1 MKLKYAHDQISLF
14 LKVLLGL
21 SIAAFLSLGTTSFAD
36 STEDKKS
43 IEKSESEKKDS
54 EKKDSEKSESEKS
67 DEDKESNDSHSED
80 GLSDAEKARLAA
92 EAAAAEKARLEAEA
106 AAAEK
111 ARLAAEEAA
120 KKAAADEATR
130 IAAAEE
136 AAKKAAADEAAR
148 LAAEKDKE
156 KKELPGNIEQL
167 DSNKSTEQSGAAPQ
181 ATSKEVSEPRRN
193 TSAIIVKSPITS
205 NDQESSGNKYL
216 KNGNNVKNYMA
227 GPKYTKIPTSGKIQ
241 SFTQAK
247 NGSMELVSGELRFT
261 PDPKFKG
268 YTKFT
273 YTSINE
279 AGETEINEVTIFV
292 ENKAPLLMSALS
304 DPNKSEQE
312 SWITAAK
319 SLSFSSLDPNGDPYK
334 VKIGTPNKANV
345 RVTLTGNK
353 LTLSAPRD
361 FSGHVETAITAS
373 DNDNGVTV
381 INAIFVVNPAEPTA
395 SSLLTV
401 TKELHLKSGL
411 NQMFEFQTLVS
422 FKKSPGSIAAGLSV
436 NGINQGNQG
445 DHGAII
451 PLSEPVGPKDLIL
464 LKMLGNDSTES
475 KAVKVPL
482 NVALG
487 APVARV
493 NFDNDSW
500 ALTTGA
506 KAILN
511 ELAKTAAHLNVT
523 AFDLFGHADANIG
536 KNSNQTLSDKRAA
549 AVKSYLLAQMRKE
562 GLTGVSLTTQGGSDL
577 QPIASNKSAQ
587 GLAENRRVDITLPNR

>member
-1 MKLKYAHDQISLF
+1 MIQLKLKYAHDQISLF

-54 EKKDSEKSESEKS
+54 EKKDSEKSDSHEDSKESDESKDS
-67 DEDKESNDSHSED
+67 DEDKESSDSDSKSSID
-80 GLSDAEKARLAA
+80 SDDQKP
-92 EAAAAEKARLEAEA
+92 
-106 AAAEK
+106 
-111 ARLAAEEAA
+111 
-120 KKAAADEATR
+120 T
-130 IAAAEE
+130 
-136 AAKKAAADEAAR
+136 
-148 LAAEKDKE
+148 
-156 KKELPGNIEQL
+156 P
-167 DSNKSTEQSGAAPQ
+167 P
-181 ATSKEVSEPRRN
+181 ATSTPTPPATSTPTPPATSTPTPPATSTPTTDPEPTPTPSERARTNNEPSPTAQPSTRSTSEPRRN

-273 YTSINE
+273 YTSIND

-312 SWITAAK
+312 SWITTAK

-422 FKKSPGSIAAGLSV
+422 FKKSPGSIDSKLTV
-436 NGINQGNQG
+436 NGVNQGNQD

-451 PLSEPVGPKDLIL
+451 PLSEPVGSKDLVL
-464 LKMLGNDSTES
+464 LAMLGNDLTES

-482 NVALG
+482 KVDRG

-500 ALTTGA
+500 ALTSGA

-536 KNSNQTLSDKRAA
+536 KNTNQTLSDKRAA

-562 GLTGVSLTTQGGSDL
+562 GLTGVSLTTQGSADL

>member
-1 MKLKYAHDQISLF
+1 MIQLKLKYAHDQISLF

-67 DEDKESNDSHSED
+67 DDDKESSDFHSED

-92 EAAAAEKARLEAEA
+92 EAAAAEKARL
-106 AAAEK
+106 
-111 ARLAAEEAA
+111 
-120 KKAAADEATR
+120 
-130 IAAAEE
+130 AAEE

-273 YTSINE
+273 YTSIND

-312 SWITAAK
+312 SWITTAK

-422 FKKSPGSIAAGLSV
+422 FKKSPGSIDSKLTV
-436 NGINQGNQG
+436 NGVNQGNQD

-451 PLSEPVGPKDLIL
+451 PLSEPVGSKDLVL
-464 LKMLGNDSTES
+464 LAMLGNDLTES

-482 NVALG
+482 KVDRG

-500 ALTTGA
+500 ALTSGA

-536 KNSNQTLSDKRAA
+536 KNTNQTLSDKRAA

-562 GLTGVSLTTQGGSDL
+562 GLTGVSLTTQGSADL